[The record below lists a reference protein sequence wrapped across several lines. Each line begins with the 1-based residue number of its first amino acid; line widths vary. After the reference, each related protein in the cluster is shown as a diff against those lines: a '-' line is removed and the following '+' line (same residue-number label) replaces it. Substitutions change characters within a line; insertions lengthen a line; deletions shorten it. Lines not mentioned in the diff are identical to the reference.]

1 MYGIVVGADT
11 GKPFGQFAEQAP
23 AEQSGYVGDVIAAC
37 KVWYVCILLLP
48 AIAEALGSAVFVVV
62 DNPVK
67 TGGIVGMRIQKICL
81 DLQFPFVCPEVI
93 ALADGDILSPTLGV
107 GLYEVL
113 LQSQIFLPVE

>member
-1 MYGIVVGADT
+1 
-11 GKPFGQFAEQAP
+11 
-23 AEQSGYVGDVIAAC
+23 
-37 KVWYVCILLLP
+37 
-48 AIAEALGSAVFVVV
+48 
-62 DNPVK
+62 
-67 TGGIVGMRIQKICL
+67 MRIQKICL